1 MRMHSQS
8 RNVSSI
14 HTVQIYEICTLL
26 GLVVIPY
33 IGTVTMSAQEA
44 LALLRVCNPVAEVKI
59 DASSCAIDIVV
70 DEEAKLITLYT

>member
-1 MRMHSQS
+1 M
-8 RNVSSI
+8 
-14 HTVQIYEICTLL
+14 
-26 GLVVIPY
+26 VIPY

-44 LALLRVCNPVAEVKI
+44 LALLRVCSPVAEVKI